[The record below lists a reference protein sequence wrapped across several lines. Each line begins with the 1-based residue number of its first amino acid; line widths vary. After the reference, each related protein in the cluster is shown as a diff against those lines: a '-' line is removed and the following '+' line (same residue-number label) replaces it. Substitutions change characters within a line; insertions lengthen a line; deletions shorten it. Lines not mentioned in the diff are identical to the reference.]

1 MNSKKINNTNEI
13 PVMTLSEV
21 FKTLVAVSH
30 GDQEAPNWAGKK
42 FTSVMMRKIIG
53 KISSL
58 KTSSCNLFRN
68 LDYFLV

>member
-42 FTSVMMRKIIG
+42 VYIG
-53 KISSL
+53 NDAKNYWE
-58 KTSSCNLFRN
+58 NLEFKN
-68 LDYFLV
+68 KLL

>member
-30 GDQEAPNWAGKK
+30 GNQEAPNWAGKK
-42 FTSVMMRKIIG
+42 VYIG
-53 KISSL
+53 YDAKNYWE
-58 KTSSCNLFRN
+58 NLEFKN
-68 LDYFLV
+68 KLL